1 MSLELERRSSIKHPK
16 NNRIN
21 SPNLAKKKKSH
32 KSTVQEFQWISNQMN
47 LLKYKPRHNIVKLL
61 KNEDKENTWKSVRE
75 KKTFTYNGKK
85 MKWQWISHNKSSWN
99 QKEVAE
105 HFSSAGENKEKALS
119 TQNPIL
125 SENILQKWRGNQHI
139 HRWRKTKRI
148 YCLCILKWW
157 LKEFI
162 KTMICIFF
170 KIKLLREN
178 RMIQT
183 KTHIYTLK
191 TIK

>member
-1 MSLELERRSSIKHPK
+1 MKTKKILENQWERK
-16 NNRIN
+16 
-21 SPNLAKKKKSH
+21 
-32 KSTVQEFQWISNQMN
+32 
-47 LLKYKPRHNIVKLL
+47 RHLPI
-61 KNEDKENTWKSVRE
+61 R
-75 KKTFTYNGKK
+75 GKK

-99 QKEVAE
+99 QKEKAE
-105 HFSSAGENKEKALS
+105 HFSSAAGENKEKALS

-125 SENILQKWRGNQHI
+125 NENILQKWRGNQHI

-162 KTMICIFF
+162 KTMICISF

-183 KTHIYTLK
+183 KTRIYTLK
-191 TIK
+191 TIKKPILNVNIS